1 MNGFRKYSA
10 LALASAATI
19 LIIAA
24 ISLTQTQMNRIITED
39 KLTYS
44 DPVKNAPP
52 VVAFTTVALG
62 SFRGLI
68 ADLLWLR
75 ASALQDEG
83 NYFEMVQLAS
93 WITKLQPNF
102 SGATAYLAWNMA
114 YNISVTCSSFVDR
127 WRWVSKGIE
136 LIRDE
141 ALVYNPTDPVLYKEL
156 AWIYQHKV
164 GNILDDAN
172 LYYKNQ
178 MAMAL
183 MRPFGGPEP
192 DWEAL
197 AKAPSSINA
206 FDKKYPAKSPY
217 RDALKAAGLDNTA
230 ALLAYFEEKTQLP
243 EKFVETLANSSE
255 IKKIISFL
263 RAEWLREQFKLDP
276 VLILTINKRYGAFDW
291 RLPETHAIYWAT
303 LGLERCPGNA
313 DVSLERMITQAI
325 KDSFMSGRLLMVD
338 VKNYENIITVP
349 NLKVVDSVLKAYQEA
364 YDKNKNNSFLSAKEN
379 FMKDAIVVL
388 YTFGGYA
395 KAQEYLDLLKKE
407 FPGNKEYKTDL
418 DRFVMK
424 EWSEDVKS
432 ATMKQANDMVSGLLF
447 RSCYYLVY
455 GDNTAYES
463 HEKLARLVYTRYQN
477 DQAGVQKRTGLAPF
491 NEIKS
496 NIIKTCLKN
505 FPPDIAKI
513 LETQIKA
520 QQAAAKKELGLPEE
534 DTKNSPPEK

>member
-1 MNGFRKYSA
+1 MNRLRKFLTLI
-10 LALASAATI
+10 LALAATVF
-19 LIIAA
+19 IITA
-24 ISLTQTQMNRIITED
+24 ISFTQTQMNRIITEK

-114 YNISVTCSSFVDR
+114 YNISVTCSSFADR
-127 WRWVSKGIE
+127 WRWVNKGIE

-141 ALVYNPTDPVLYKEL
+141 ALVYNPTDPILYKEL

-172 LYYKNQ
+172 LYYKTQ
-178 MAMAL
+178 MAVAL
-183 MRPFGGPEP
+183 MKPFGGPEP
-192 DWEAL
+192 NWEEL
-197 AKAPSSINA
+197 AKAPASISL
-206 FDKKYPAKSPY
+206 FDKKYSEKPSY
-217 RDALKAAGLDNTA
+217 RDALKAADIKNTA
-230 ALLAYFEEKTQLP
+230 ALLTYFEDKDKLP
-243 EKFVETLANSSE
+243 ETFIEKLNDPRELKN
-255 IKKIISFL
+255 IISFL

-276 VLILTINKRYGAFDW
+276 VLILKINKLYGAFDW

-313 DVSLERMITQAI
+313 DISLERMVTQAI

-338 VKNYENIITVP
+338 VKNFQNVITVP
-349 NLKVVDSVLKAYQEA
+349 NLKVVDAVYKVYKEA
-364 YDKNKNNSFLSAKEN
+364 YERNKNKSFLSALEN

-388 YTFGGYA
+388 YTFGDYS
-395 KAQEYLDLLKKE
+395 KSQQYLDLLKKE
-407 FPGNKEYKTDL
+407 FPDNIAYKIDL
-418 DRFVMK
+418 DRFILK
-424 EWSEDVKS
+424 EWAEDVKS
-432 ATMKQANDMVSGLLF
+432 ATLKQANDMVSGLLF
-447 RSCYYLVY
+447 QSCYYLVY
-455 GDNTAYES
+455 GDLAAYES
-463 HEKLARLVYTRYQN
+463 HEKLARLVYTRYQS
-477 DQAGVQKRTGLAPF
+477 DQSGVETRKGLAPF
-491 NEIKS
+491 NDIKT
-496 NIIKTCLKN
+496 NVIKTCLKN
-505 FPPDIAKI
+505 FPPDIANI

-520 QQAAAKKELGLPEE
+520 HQKEAKQELGIK
-534 DTKNSPPEK
+534 DTK

>member
-1 MNGFRKYSA
+1 MNGFKKYSA
-10 LALASAATI
+10 FILALFATV
-19 LIIAA
+19 LLLTA
-24 ISLTQTQMNRIITED
+24 ISFTQAHMNRIITEK

-114 YNISVTCSSFVDR
+114 YNISVTCSSFADR

-178 MAMAL
+178 MALAL
-183 MRPFGGPEP
+183 MKPFGGPEP
-192 DWEAL
+192 DWEEL
-197 AKAPSSINA
+197 AKAPSSISL
-206 FDKKYPAKSPY
+206 FDKKYLAMAPY
-217 RDALKAAGLDNTA
+217 RDALKAAALNNTA
-230 ALLAYFEEKTQLP
+230 ALLAYFEDKNKLP
-243 EKFVETLANSSE
+243 EKFVETFDKPSE
-255 IKKIISFL
+255 LKKIVSFL

-276 VLILTINKRYGAFDW
+276 ALILKINKRYGAFDW
-291 RLPETHAIYWAT
+291 RLPETHALYWAT

-338 VKNYENIITVP
+338 VKNYENVITVP
-349 NLKVVDSVLKAYQEA
+349 NIKVVDAVLKEYQGAYER
-364 YDKNKNNSFLSAKEN
+364 NKNNSFLSAKEN
-379 FMKDAIVVL
+379 FMKDAVVVL
-388 YTFGGYA
+388 YTFGAYSKA
-395 KAQEYLDLLKKE
+395 KEYLDLLKKE
-407 FPGNKEYKTDL
+407 FPGNKEYNVDL
-418 DRFVMK
+418 DRFVLK

-432 ATMKQANDMVSGLLF
+432 ATMKQANDIVSGLLF

-455 GDNTAYES
+455 GDPAAYES

-477 DQAGVQKRTGLAPF
+477 DQSGVQARTGLAPF

-496 NIIKTCLKN
+496 NVIKTCLKN
-505 FPPDIAKI
+505 FPPEIANI

-520 QQAAAKKELGLPEE
+520 QQKEAKKELGLPDE
-534 DTKNSPPEK
+534 DKKVAPKK

>member
-1 MNGFRKYSA
+1 MNGFKKYFM
-10 LALASAATI
+10 LFLTIIATVI
-19 LIIAA
+19 IIAA
-24 ISLTQTQMNRIITED
+24 ISLTQREMNKVISEN

-52 VVAFTTVALG
+52 IVAFTTVALG

-114 YNISVTCSSFVDR
+114 YNISVTCSSFADR

-141 ALVYNPTDPVLYKEL
+141 ALLYNPTDPILYKEL
-156 AWIYQHKV
+156 GWIYQHKV

-178 MAMAL
+178 MAIAL
-183 MRPFGGPEP
+183 MKPFGGAEP
-192 DWEAL
+192 NWEAL

-217 RDALKAAGLDNTA
+217 REALKVSGIESTSALLEYFEDKGTLPAKFTESIANPAGLR
-230 ALLAYFEEKTQLP
+230 
-243 EKFVETLANSSE
+243 
-255 IKKIISFL
+255 KIIYFL
-263 RAEWLREQFKLDP
+263 RAEWLREKFKLDP
-276 VLILTINKRYGAFDW
+276 SLIVVINKRYGALDW
-291 RLPETHAIYWAT
+291 RLPETQAIYWAT
-303 LGLERCPGNA
+303 LGLEKCPEKA
-313 DVSLERMITQAI
+313 DISLERMITQAL
-325 KDSFMSGRLLMVD
+325 KDSFMSGRLLMID
-338 VKNYENIITVP
+338 AKNYENVITVP
-349 NLKVVDSVLKAYQEA
+349 NLKVVDSVLATFQKAYE
-364 YDKNKNNSFLSAKEN
+364 KNKNKSFLSAKEN
-379 FMKDAIVVL
+379 FTKDAIVVL
-388 YTFGGYA
+388 YTFGGYT
-395 KAQEYLDLLKKE
+395 KAQEYLDMLKKE
-407 FPGNKEYKTDL
+407 FPDNREYKMGL
-418 DRFVMK
+418 DHLVMK

-432 ATMKQANDMVSGLLF
+432 ATMKQANDIISGLLF

-455 GDNTAYES
+455 GDTTAYES
-463 HEKLARLVYTRYQN
+463 HEKLARLVYARYQR
-477 DQAGVQKRTGLAPF
+477 DQAGTEKRTGLAPF
-491 NEIKS
+491 NEIKT

-505 FPPDIAKI
+505 FPPEIAKI
-513 LETQIKA
+513 LETQIKS
-520 QQAAAKKELGLPEE
+520 QQKEAKEELGIS
-534 DTKNSPPEK
+534 DKASPPPKTP